1 MFMLD
6 LPKSADP
13 EGTCRVNGQ
22 QTEYRLSPDRIEFRR
37 GTTRP
42 WESRHILDRR
52 FVRSIVVF
60 VCDGQPP
67 DGSKPSQV
75 VGEGTSGCCRSGPVA
90 EALAA
95 WDLFQQADGWGL
107 VLTDDYLLA
116 EFLAARLGVQPT
128 DLYPRYLDQ
137 IDLPAL

>member
-37 GTTRP
+37 ATTGP

-75 VGEGTSGCCRSGPVA
+75 VGEGTFGRCRSGPVA
-90 EALAA
+90 EAQAT

-116 EFLAARLGVQPT
+116 EFLAVRFCVQPT